1 MNKRALCFS
10 IMAVHVFSLYGQN
23 REKDSV
29 LEVIR
34 TAKHDTTLAAGYM
47 ALTAIVLR
55 SNPDTV
61 IPLCEKTLALVE
73 KNWAGANAREKHA
86 FLVAKADAINNT
98 GVISQMRGQTD
109 KALANYQKSLALFR
123 EAGAETDVAVTLNNL
138 AAISYN
144 KGLTDQALQYYTE
157 SLATRKKLGD
167 KAGVAQSL
175 SNMGV
180 IYVNQGMTAMALD
193 YLHQSLKIREE
204 IGDKNGAAFSL
215 NNLGGLS
222 NSLGQY
228 DNALDY
234 YQQSMAIYRTVNNKE
249 GIANVL
255 HNIGNV
261 YDKQNLLDKALKNYE
276 LSADLYKSI
285 GSQIGIGNSLHSLAG
300 IYAKNKETERA
311 LEKYKEALA
320 IFTQIEDKRG
330 IAMSLSNMGVLLL
343 KKGMDTEA
351 ADMANHALQVS
362 EKSGYTEITRNTQ
375 LLLSRIDSSRGDMA
389 GAFAHYKRYLIAKD
403 SLTNEGARK
412 AALKKQFQFEFDKK
426 ASLAKAE
433 LEHQEDI
440 HQEALK
446 RERLVYWSA
455 FGALGL
461 ILLSVSLLFNRSRLK
476 EKHKY
481 QEQLN
486 RQQKEQA
493 VAVMEIQEQERK
505 RIAED
510 LHDSLGHLLSTTKIN
525 LQMLPES
532 QQKQLGNSLQLLNQA
547 SEEIRTIT
555 FNLMPRALEEG
566 GLVSALYELADKV
579 THTGAVKV
587 ILHISGMDE
596 LILEKQSQF
605 SIYRVVQEA
614 VNNILKHAQAKEIS
628 IQLSIQDGQLSL
640 LIEDDGKGFD
650 TRTKIGGRGLGNIRT
665 RLSWL
670 RGKLAID
677 STPGMGTTITA
688 AIPI

>member
-1 MNKRALCFS
+1 MNKRTACFS
-10 IMAVHVFSLYGQN
+10 LLALYFFSTYGQN
-23 REKDSV
+23 AKKDSV
-29 LEVIR
+29 LQVLR
-34 TAKHDTTLAAGYM
+34 TAKDDTTMAAAYM
-47 ALTAIVLR
+47 ALTAIVLK

-61 IPLCEKTLALVE
+61 IPLCNKTLALVE
-73 KNWAGANAREKHA
+73 KNWAGANAKEKHA
-86 FLVAKADAINNT
+86 FLVSKADAINNT
-98 GVISQMRGQTD
+98 GVISQMRGKTD
-109 KALANYQKSLALFR
+109 EALTYYKKSLALFK
-123 EAGAETDVAVTLNNL
+123 EAGAESDVAVTLNNL
-138 AAISYN
+138 AVISYN
-144 KGLTDQALQYYTE
+144 KGLTDQALEYYQQ
-157 SLATRKKLGD
+157 SLASRKKLGD

-175 SNMGV
+175 SNIGV
-180 IYVNQGMTAMALD
+180 VYVYQGVTEMALD
-193 YLHQSLKIREE
+193 YFHQSLKIREE

-215 NNLGGLS
+215 NNLGALS
-222 NSLGQY
+222 NNLSQY

-234 YQQSMAIYRTVNNKE
+234 YQQSMAMYRAVDNKE

-261 YDKQNLLDKALKNYE
+261 YEKQNLLDKALKNYE

-285 GSQIGIGNSLHSLAG
+285 GSQVGIGNSMHSIAG
-300 IYAKNKETERA
+300 IYAKSNQTEKA
-311 LEKYKEALA
+311 LEKYREALD
-320 IFTQIEDKRG
+320 IFTKIEDKRG
-330 IAMSLSNMGVLLL
+330 TASTLSNMGALLL
-343 KKGMDTEA
+343 KKGLDKEA
-351 ADMANHALQVS
+351 VDMANHALLVS
-362 EKSGYTEITRNTQ
+362 QKSGYVEITKNTQ
-375 LLLSRIDSSRGDMA
+375 LLLSRIDSSRGNAA
-389 GAFAHYKRYLIAKD
+389 GALEHYKQYIIYKD
-403 SLTNEGARK
+403 SMANEGTRK
-412 AALKKQFQFEFDKK
+412 AAIKKQFQFEFDKK
-426 ASLAKAE
+426 TALAKAE
-433 LEHQEDI
+433 LIHQEYI

-461 ILLSVSLLFNRSRLK
+461 MLLSISLLFNRFRLK

-493 VAVMEIQEQERK
+493 VAVMETQEQERK

-532 QQKQLGNSLQLLNQA
+532 QQSQLGNSLQLLNQA
-547 SEEIRTIT
+547 SEEMRTIT

-566 GLVSALYELADKV
+566 GLISALYDLADKV

-587 ILHISGMDE
+587 MLHINGVE
-596 LILEKQSQF
+596 EIILEKQSQF
-605 SIYRVVQEA
+605 NIYRVIQEA
-614 VNNILKHAQAKEIS
+614 VNNILKHAEAKEIS
-628 IQLSIQDGQLSL
+628 IQLSIQDGQLCL

-650 TRTKIGGRGLGNIRT
+650 TKTRIGGRGLGNIRT

-670 RGKLAID
+670 RAKLAID

-688 AIPI
+688 AIPL